1 MDWNLFASTFA
12 LIFMAEFPDKTA
24 FATLVMASRGKP
36 LAVFLG
42 AALAFVVQSLVAV
55 SFGRVIGLLPSRPVH
70 IGAGITFLLFAIL
83 MWRKRD
89 GKSGESEFAK
99 KELGAGFFRVATT
112 AFVVIFLAEWGDLT
126 QLATATLVARTGE
139 PLTVFSA
146 ATLGL
151 WAATGI
157 SVLIGHGVKH
167 FLNPVLMQKVAAIA
181 FAVVG
186 VTLLIGLGD

>member
-1 MDWNLFASTFA
+1 MDWNLFASTFV

-42 AALAFVVQSLVAV
+42 AALAFVIQSVVAV
-55 SFGRVIGLLPSRPVH
+55 AFGRVIGILPPRPVH
-70 IGAGITFLLFAIL
+70 IGAGIMFLLFAIL
-83 MWRKRD
+83 MWRKHD
-89 GKSGESEFAK
+89 EKNEESELAQKDFGK
-99 KELGAGFFRVATT
+99 GFFRVATT

-126 QLATATLVARTGE
+126 QLATATLVARTNE
-139 PLTVFSA
+139 PLTIFCA

-157 SVLIGHGVKH
+157 SVLIGHGVRH
-167 FLNPVLMQKVAAIA
+167 FVNPVLMQKVAAIA

-186 VTLLIGLGD
+186 VTLLIGLGG